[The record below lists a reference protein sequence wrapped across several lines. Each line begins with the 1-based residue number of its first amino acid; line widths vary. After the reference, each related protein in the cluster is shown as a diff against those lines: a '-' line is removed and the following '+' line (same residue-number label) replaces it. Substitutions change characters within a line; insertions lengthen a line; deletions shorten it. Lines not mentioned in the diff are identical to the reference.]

1 MAPFRSDT
9 PAPIPPQDADDD
21 ASMDDE
27 TLFRGHRGPGVG
39 TLASETPGRVDGVD
53 RDADTVVVERRPRKA
68 DKVQISP
75 EPVPAHIRAKVQ
87 DELKQQQIKTLTQ
100 VPLTREEKT
109 RVNQLFKEEIAVVK
123 AGHDRSEASSERESI
138 IAAAK
143 KRGTRAPSGEA
154 QSYASRLKAQ
164 RAAKSHAGRADRN
177 QGVKD
182 SGMTSLPGVMV
193 PPR

>member
-1 MAPFRSDT
+1 
-9 PAPIPPQDADDD
+9 
-21 ASMDDE
+21 MDDE
-27 TLFRGHRGPGVG
+27 TLFRGHCGPGVG
-39 TLASETPGRVDGVD
+39 TLASETPGRVD

-68 DKVQISP
+68 DKVKISP

-87 DELKQQQIKTLTQ
+87 DELKQQQIKALTQ

-109 RVNQLFKEEIAVVK
+109 RVNQLYREEIAAVK
-123 AGHDRSEASSERESI
+123 AGRDRSEASSERENI

-177 QGVKD
+177 QGVKE

-193 PPR
+193 RPR